1 MKNILFR
8 DGFFDDFVGNYCNDL
23 DAKIKDTDKEIDKFN
38 KSSVGNRALKGKQV
52 ETDLSKCRALLQNL
66 KNISGGDDEK
76 IQKITHYGYQ
86 INQLETK
93 YVNIKNSN
101 NNKNLNERDLKNK
114 EKDQRTTLLEGNQ
127 KVGYTGDRL
136 KDTRMIAQE
145 NERIGGSTLVELH
158 RQRNV
163 MEKGINDLE
172 EIDSGV
178 DRARKA
184 ITAMGRSIITNHL
197 ILIFIIVILGLS
209 IGIIVY
215 FKWIRHFIF
224 PK

>member
-1 MKNILFR
+1 
-8 DGFFDDFVGNYCNDL
+8 
-23 DAKIKDTDKEIDKFN
+23 
-38 KSSVGNRALKGKQV
+38 
-52 ETDLSKCRALLQNL
+52 
-66 KNISGGDDEK
+66 
-76 IQKITHYGYQ
+76 
-86 INQLETK
+86 
-93 YVNIKNSN
+93 
-101 NNKNLNERDLKNK
+101 
-114 EKDQRTTLLEGNQ
+114 
-127 KVGYTGDRL
+127 
-136 KDTRMIAQE
+136 MIAQE